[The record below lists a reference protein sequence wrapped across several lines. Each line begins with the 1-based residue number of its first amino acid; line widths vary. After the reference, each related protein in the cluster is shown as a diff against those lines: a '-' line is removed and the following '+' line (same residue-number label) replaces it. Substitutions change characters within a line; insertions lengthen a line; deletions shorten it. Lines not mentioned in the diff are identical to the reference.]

1 MQPYDPESL
10 DRAIR
15 TYLKDSELSRK
26 HDVAARAWVL
36 REFRQEEIRQ
46 AVYEEH
52 LELLEK
58 KRIPA
63 PDTGMAATL
72 GDSSKKVGRAERRLV
87 KTSC

>member
-15 TYLKDSELSRK
+15 TYLKDSELSRNY
-26 HDVAARAWVL
+26 DGAARAWVL

-87 KTSC
+87 KTSG